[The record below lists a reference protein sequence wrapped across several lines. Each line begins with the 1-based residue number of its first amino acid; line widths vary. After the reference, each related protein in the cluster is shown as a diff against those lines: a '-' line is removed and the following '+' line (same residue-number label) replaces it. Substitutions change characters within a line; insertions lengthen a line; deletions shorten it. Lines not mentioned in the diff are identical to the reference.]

1 MITVQSKV
9 GIYEMNGEKVNTSD
23 DVNLNVS
30 SHWNSDKLV
39 TLTVGVT
46 TIAVKA
52 SDLIAAINNATN
64 TSRF

>member
-1 MITVQSKV
+1 
-9 GIYEMNGEKVNTSD
+9 MNGEKVNTSD

-30 SHWNSDKLV
+30 SHLNSDKLV